1 MVLLGRVPVV
11 AFVELSDEAL
21 MDLLR
26 AEARERDG
34 QLVIAPLDDGWV
46 AAILREQLIDRPIDS
61 RVIGT
66 TRREAMETLAMLLS
80 H

>member
-1 MVLLGRVPVV
+1 
-11 AFVELSDEAL
+11 

-34 QLVIAPLDDGWV
+34 QLVIQPLDDGWV

-61 RVIGT
+61 RVTGS

-80 H
+80 SSL

>member
-1 MVLLGRVPVV
+1 M
-11 AFVELSDEAL
+11 AFAELSDEAL

-34 QLVIAPLDDGWV
+34 HLVIQPLDDGWV

-61 RVIGT
+61 RVTGS

-80 H
+80 SSL